1 MILNKENMRNKKVIL
16 ILCLLVLVSGSVQA
30 QRLKAVQNEKGRYGF
45 MTEDGTVVIKY
56 KYDEATP
63 FKDGIAKIGK
73 DGKYSL
79 INEDGEII
87 TKRKYTYIGEF
98 YNGVCPVAEG
108 GNTKKGVMLTTGGL
122 IGNKASSNTGE
133 KWGLIDKTGKE
144 ILKTDYEAMGDLNK
158 KLIYVLK
165 GKKFGFIDSAG
176 NIIVKPTYNFIG
188 SFNNQGICWVNIGG
202 KYDKKNNMVSKGK
215 FGLINENGR
224 EIIPA
229 KYEDVGNFPVLRDKK
244 TGALLDEAAF
254 YTKADQSAFPATKQ
268 EIQSLLLPKP
278 HAAES
283 QLPSS
288 RGDYFYFINKK
299 SQGLVDIH
307 GNTIIPLTANQAILP
322 PSDNM
327 LRLAKVEKKQIAK
340 AYYDLDAEVMVRIS
354 SSEKGKFGAFSH
366 NLAPVSLDDELYF
379 IDKKGNKVIGGLS
392 KAFLSN
398 EGYRVV
404 QKRSAF
410 GAIDSTGAVV
420 IPIEYTN
427 SLTSVNNGRLGVQKN
442 ASWFYVD
449 MKGQIVS
456 DKYDR
461 IGNFHQGYA
470 SVCLNKLWGAI
481 DLQNRVVVPLEWQGV
496 APIVDPKLIWVKKD
510 NLYYL
515 YDGVQKSV
523 RLKQGFANVSN
534 FDNEMAYVMSDG
546 KWGIIDPDGKVLVP
560 CLFEK
565 EEDMVLAKQY
575 MLAEDK
581 KNLTEVEALR
591 VIARFD
597 PDTNMFKITSVIPD
611 KHWDY

>member
-56 KYDEATP
+56 RYDEATP

-108 GNTKKGVMLTTGGL
+108 GNTEKGVMLTTGGL

-283 QLPSS
+283 QLSSS
-288 RGDYFYFINKK
+288 RVDYFYFINKK

-366 NLAPVSLDDELYF
+366 NLAPVSLDDELFF

-404 QKRSAF
+404 QKGSAF

-427 SLTSVNNGRLGVQKN
+427 SLTSVNNGRLGVQK
-442 ASWFYVD
+442 
-449 MKGQIVS
+449 M
-456 DKYDR
+456 
-461 IGNFHQGYA
+461 
-470 SVCLNKLWGAI
+470 LL
-481 DLQNRVVVPLEWQGV
+481 
-496 APIVDPKLIWVKKD
+496 
-510 NLYYL
+510 
-515 YDGVQKSV
+515 
-523 RLKQGFANVSN
+523 GF
-534 FDNEMAYVMSDG
+534 M
-546 KWGIIDPDGKVLVP
+546 WI
-560 CLFEK
+560 
-565 EEDMVLAKQY
+565 
-575 MLAEDK
+575 
-581 KNLTEVEALR
+581 
-591 VIARFD
+591 
-597 PDTNMFKITSVIPD
+597 
-611 KHWDY
+611 